1 MVFSFS
7 KIPTVLESNEIL
19 DKCFKRGKKVEISKH
34 PDKVSAI
41 RNWDIEKLKVIEKCA
56 KETLDRYLK
65 NFPDLKT
72 LDKFHSELFSIMI
85 DENLYKKSLG
95 SIKWA
100 RDSIVKITTSTIK
113 SLERTREIDEFSK
126 IMNSY
131 FGRFSSFVEGIS
143 ESLKFLKESRKKLL
157 QIPDIDIN
165 TFTVVIAGFPNVGKS
180 ELVNAISSGK
190 TEVAPYPFTTKGIY
204 VGHMKVDNKKIQIID
219 TPGLLDRNIEKRNA
233 MEKQA
238 IAALKYLAHLI
249 IFLIDPSETCGYP
262 IEKQY
267 SLLNEIKKFLEKE
280 IIVVENKMDLF
291 LSNSNNI
298 KISAKEKK
306 NLDLILKE
314 IKRRLKNNG

>member
-1 MVFSFS
+1 
-7 KIPTVLESNEIL
+7 
-19 DKCFKRGKKVEISKH
+19 
-34 PDKVSAI
+34 
-41 RNWDIEKLKVIEKCA
+41 
-56 KETLDRYLK
+56 
-65 NFPDLKT
+65 
-72 LDKFHSELFSIMI
+72 
-85 DENLYKKSLG
+85 
-95 SIKWA
+95 
-100 RDSIVKITTSTIK
+100 
-113 SLERTREIDEFSK
+113 
-126 IMNSY
+126 
-131 FGRFSSFVEGIS
+131 VEGIS